1 MGEIFKPAIALLLVT
16 MVAAA
21 CLGIVYGI
29 TEEPIQKQKALTKA
43 TAMSEIS
50 PAKEFVEISKTDEAK
65 AKEALEKVPA
75 LLDFIPKATE
85 FFKEDSQIVTLDLG
99 VDNGEI
105 VSYVVGVT
113 PKGYGGDIE
122 MLVALDTDAV
132 VSGVKIISFSETPG
146 LGANAKK
153 ASFTDKYK
161 GKSGVVNV
169 VKGTPG
175 ENEIDAITSA
185 TITTKAVTDGVNTAI
200 AFAESLK

>member
-16 MVAAA
+16 MIAAA
-21 CLGIVYGI
+21 CLGVVYGI
-29 TEEPIQKQKALTKA
+29 TEKPIQEQKAKTKA

-65 AKEALEKVPA
+65 AQEAMEKVPA
-75 LLDFIPKATE
+75 LSDIIPKAGE
-85 FFKEDSQIVTLDLG
+85 FFKEDSQILSLDLG
-99 VDNGEI
+99 IDNGEVI
-105 VSYVVGVT
+105 SYVVGVA
-113 PKGYGGDIE
+113 PKGYGGAIE

-132 VSGVKIISFSETPG
+132 VTGVKIISFSETPG

-153 ASFTDKYK
+153 AEFTDKYK
-161 GKSGVVNV
+161 GKSGEISV

-175 ENEIDAITSA
+175 DNEIDAITSA
-185 TITTKAVTDGVNTAI
+185 TITTKAVTSGVNTAI